1 MQRFSKFR
9 NTVGIVL
16 TSTCLVAC
24 GVVVASSAYA
34 TSTPKLTVT
43 PSINLTNGK
52 VVTVSGSGFV
62 PGDLVFVVECLRT
75 SKDQTGCYVP
85 APLPPAA
92 TITESGTMPPTQF
105 KIKTGKIGNGFCGN
119 KIATIRKCDISVG
132 KADGTDS
139 AAYPIVF
146 KKPKK

>member
-16 TSTCLVAC
+16 TSTCLVAG

-52 VVTVSGSGFV
+52 VVTVSGTGFV

-75 SKDQTGCYVP
+75 SKDQTGCNISNV
-85 APLPPAA
+85 AAA

-132 KADGTDS
+132 KVDGTDS
-139 AAYPIVF
+139 AVYPIVF